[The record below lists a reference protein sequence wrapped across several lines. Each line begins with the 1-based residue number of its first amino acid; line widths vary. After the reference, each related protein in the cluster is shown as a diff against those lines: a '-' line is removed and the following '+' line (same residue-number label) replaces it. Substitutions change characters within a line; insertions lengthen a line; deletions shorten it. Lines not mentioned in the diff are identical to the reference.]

1 MDIKAGDKFGRLTV
15 ISCIPNTYP
24 KRYECICE
32 CGNTKITKG
41 DLLKRGECSSCGC
54 LKREILTKRNYKHG
68 MSKSRLFK
76 IWVKMIER
84 CEKEYS
90 VVYKHYGGRGIAVC
104 DEWHDFSAFME
115 WALNNGYSESLT
127 IDRIDNNKGYSPDN
141 CKWATMTEQA
151 NNKRN
156 NVRITVNG
164 ETMTINQWAR
174 ALGINRTA
182 IKSRLK
188 NGVEKSKAI
197 TTPFRI
203 HTGNKYIK
211 IDLYQKYIESRGGA

>member
-1 MDIKAGDKFGRLTV
+1 
-15 ISCIPNTYP
+15 
-24 KRYECICE
+24 
-32 CGNTKITKG
+32 
-41 DLLKRGECSSCGC
+41 
-54 LKREILTKRNYKHG
+54 
-68 MSKSRLFK
+68 
-76 IWVKMIER
+76 MIER

-197 TTPFRI
+197 TAPFRI